1 MNEEI
6 EIKMLEDE
14 DGEFYTKTHVN
25 AVDGMDEHIEN
36 LLQLTDVLGEYINNP
51 QWKTYNVIDTV
62 EKDAMF
68 GSSGFPCSIREIK
81 IGSSEFGN
89 KNVLVMKTIRVN
101 IRNFNHEQKVAQL
114 PNDFMKNTQVFWARG
129 GDNHQPI
136 MVQLNKNGE
145 IIPRLSENDKNKTSD
160 SNWIYAQFTW
170 IE

>member
-25 AVDGMDEHIEN
+25 AVDGMDG
-36 LLQLTDVLGEYINNP
+36 LLQLTDVLGEYINDS
-51 QWKTYNVIDTV
+51 QWKTYNVVDTV

-68 GSSGFPCSIREIK
+68 GSSGFPCGTREIE

-101 IRNFNHEQKVAQL
+101 IRNFNHEQIVAQL
-114 PNDFMKNTQVFWARG
+114 PSDFMKNTQVFWARG

-170 IE
+170 TE